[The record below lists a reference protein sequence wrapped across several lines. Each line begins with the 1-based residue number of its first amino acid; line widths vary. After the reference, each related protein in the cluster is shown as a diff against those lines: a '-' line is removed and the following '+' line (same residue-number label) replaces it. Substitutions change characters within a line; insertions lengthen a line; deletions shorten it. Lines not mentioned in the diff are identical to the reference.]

1 MGAIGKTALAKF
13 VYNQVVDNFA
23 SSSFLSNIRE
33 TSRNLGGLQYLQS
46 KLASDILRQ
55 EPEDYANE
63 EEGISMLK
71 ERLHNKKALILLDD
85 VDNIDQLNSLAT
97 VKWFG

>member
-13 VYNQVVDNFA
+13 VYNQVVDNFE
-23 SSSFLSNIRE
+23 SSSFLSNIQE

-46 KLASDILRQ
+46 KLASDILSQ
-55 EPEDYANE
+55 EPEDFANE

-71 ERLHNKKALILLDD
+71 ERLHNKKALILLND
-85 VDNIDQLNSLAT
+85 VDNIDQLNALAT
-97 VKWFG
+97 VKWLG